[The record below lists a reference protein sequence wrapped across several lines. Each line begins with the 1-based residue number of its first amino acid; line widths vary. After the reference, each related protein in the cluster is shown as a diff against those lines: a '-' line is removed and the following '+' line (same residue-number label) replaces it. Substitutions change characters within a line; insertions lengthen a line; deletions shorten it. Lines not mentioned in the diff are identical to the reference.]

1 MIKNKET
8 KKEKVVKAKEDETK
22 MNIDERNLR
31 VAKVFSKKVKLVEE
45 AHELGRKRN
54 ENELA
59 VDSKS
64 LQMRFKKSA
73 KCVRRGKPRKRLEQK
88 EKITGFF
95 SKLKP
100 VTLLH
105 TEQQPYKHAQ
115 HAPVRLQQYPA
126 AHCGKKE
133 CEADL
138 VLEQKYQSTSDRIN
152 FDSKMSSIASLGPCP
167 NSQ

>member
-1 MIKNKET
+1 MLEVIGEAVMEVDTRRDTASRFFQKENALKKKKELIEMIKNKET

-22 MNIDERNLR
+22 KNIDERNLR

-64 LQMRFKKSA
+64 LQMRFKKST

-88 EKITGFF
+88 KKMTLFFQQAVLPSGF
-95 SKLKP
+95 
-100 VTLLH
+100 
-105 TEQQPYKHAQ
+105 
-115 HAPVRLQQYPA
+115 
-126 AHCGKKE
+126 
-133 CEADL
+133 
-138 VLEQKYQSTSDRIN
+138 
-152 FDSKMSSIASLGPCP
+152 
-167 NSQ
+167 